1 MNKIFAIASM
11 IVLLS
16 GSCSFPGYLPTTSN
30 IGVNEFGSYI
40 RITQHSGKYLRGEL
54 IAVDTS
60 NIFVLI
66 DNPRQCVALPISQMK
81 GFSLRYAKGKHYGW
95 TVPLYS
101 LFTISHGWFLIITF
115 PVNLITT
122 LVVTASGRNSFTYGE
137 KDINIGY
144 LSSFARFP
152 QGIPP
157 GIDISSIN

>member
-1 MNKIFAIASM
+1 MNRIIVIACI
-11 IVLLS
+11 IVFLS
-16 GSCSFPGYLPTTSN
+16 GGCSFPGYLPTTSS

-40 RITQHSGKYLRGEL
+40 SITRHSGKDLRGEL
-54 IAVDTS
+54 IAVDSS
-60 NIFVLI
+60 NIFVLT
-66 DNPRQCVALPISQMK
+66 DNPRQCVALPTSQMK
-81 GFSLRYAKGKHYGW
+81 AFSLRYAKGKAYGW

-122 LVVTASGRNSFTYGE
+122 LIVTNSGRKSFTYSE
-137 KDINIGY
+137 KDINIEY

-157 GIDISSIN
+157 GIDIASIN